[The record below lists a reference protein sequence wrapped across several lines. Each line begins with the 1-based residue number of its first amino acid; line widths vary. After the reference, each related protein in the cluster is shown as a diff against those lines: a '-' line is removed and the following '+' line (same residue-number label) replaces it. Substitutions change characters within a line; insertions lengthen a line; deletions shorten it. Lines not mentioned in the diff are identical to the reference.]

1 MPANILRGEPALHT
15 HEPETGL
22 RTIGACRGVIPTL
35 ARPGQCDDRSVSG
48 SVLIVDD
55 DPRFRRLAKRI
66 LTGAGL
72 TVVAEATD
80 AEAAVIAANASKPDG
95 ILVDVG
101 LPDRDGLD
109 LARELLGLGWHPR
122 VLLTSS
128 DPHAA
133 DPVDGRGDALPFLP
147 KEDLPNAPLQ
157 ALLGL
162 PGR

>member
-1 MPANILRGEPALHT
+1 MT
-15 HEPETGL
+15 
-22 RTIGACRGVIPTL
+22 
-35 ARPGQCDDRSVSG
+35 G

-55 DPRFRRLAKRI
+55 DPRFRRLARRI

-72 TVVAEATD
+72 TVVAEAPD

-95 ILVDVG
+95 ILVDVR

-109 LARELLGLGWHPR
+109 LARELLALGWHPR

-128 DPHAA
+128 DPDAG
-133 DPVDGRGDALPFLP
+133 DPVDGRGDELPFLP

-157 ALLGL
+157 VLLGL
-162 PGR
+162 TRR

>member
-1 MPANILRGEPALHT
+1 MT
-15 HEPETGL
+15 
-22 RTIGACRGVIPTL
+22 
-35 ARPGQCDDRSVSG
+35 G

-72 TVVAEATD
+72 TVVAEAAD
-80 AEAAVIAANASKPDG
+80 AATAVVAANASKPDG
-95 ILVDVG
+95 ILVDIG

-128 DPHAA
+128 DPEAG
-133 DPVDGRGDALPFLP
+133 DPVDGRGDSLPFLP
-147 KEDLPNAPLQ
+147 KEDLPNAPLRV
-157 ALLGL
+157 LLA
-162 PGR
+162 PARR